1 MGIVFNVGWWLFSM
15 WVCCLGF
22 GFGKLWVCAHSAQ
35 WEQAVRRLQLQVEL
49 QPPTWQS
56 ARLV

>member
-1 MGIVFNVGWWLFSM
+1 M
-15 WVCCLGF
+15 WDCCLRF

-35 WEQAVRRLQLQVEL
+35 REQAVRRLQLQVEL
-49 QPPTWQS
+49 KPPTWQS